1 MCPKGPGGVFII
13 GSMYSAQKISR
24 SVFVPVRGLH
34 YHVRVWGELQAGQPP
49 LVLLHGWMDV
59 AASFQFV
66 VDALEQDHFII
77 APDWRGFGLTDSGGA
92 DSFWYPDYLA
102 DLDAL
107 LAHYAP
113 DTPVHL
119 VGHSMGANIAMLY
132 AGIRPQRVRRL
143 VNLEGFGLPAT
154 QPEQAVARFTQWL
167 DELKAQNGQTTQL
180 KAYPSLDAVAA
191 RLKKNNPRLGADKA
205 SWLASHWAVEAA
217 PGQWQIL
224 AEAAHKLAN
233 PQLYRVDEI
242 LAIHRH
248 ISAPVLMVEAE
259 DDSIAQWWH
268 GKFTRA
274 EHRQRLQGVPDLR
287 LEVLPDCGH
296 MLHHDQPRA
305 VAALME
311 AFITEPGVRK

>member
-1 MCPKGPGGVFII
+1 
-13 GSMYSAQKISR
+13 MYQALR
-24 SVFVPVRGLH
+24 MPDNVFVPIRTLR
-34 YHVRVWGELQAGQPP
+34 YHVRQWGAPCPGQPP

-66 VDALEQDHFII
+66 VDALAQDHFII
-77 APDWRGFGLTDSGGA
+77 APDWRGFGLTASGGA

-113 DTPVHL
+113 DTPVNL

-132 AGIRPQRVRRL
+132 AGIRPQRVHRL

-154 QPEQAVARFTQWL
+154 QPDQAVARFTHWL
-167 DELKAQNGQTTQL
+167 DELKAQNGQPAQL
-180 KAYPSLDAVAA
+180 KAYPSLQAVAA
-191 RLKKNNPRLGADKA
+191 RLTKNNPRLSADKA
-205 SWLASHWAVEAA
+205 SWLASHWALEVA

-274 EHRQRLQGVPDLR
+274 EHHQRLQAVPHQR

-296 MLHHDQPRA
+296 MLHHDQPDRL
-305 VAALME
+305 AALVE
-311 AFITEPGVRK
+311 KFFQTP